1 MNNKIVGILFYF
13 KYKYNMPF
21 KDLKIFRKYFKTA
34 FMIDEYANDKFMN
47 FRMLDNIAKSYSV
60 VTLND
65 AIFDKLINLPK
76 DNSNIENVSRL
87 CTNITTFIYNPTTI
101 LVFAVDTDYPC
112 VGLL

>member
-1 MNNKIVGILFYF
+1 
-13 KYKYNMPF
+13 MPF
-21 KDLKIFRKYFKTA
+21 KDLKIFRKYFKIA
-34 FMIDEYANDKFMN
+34 FTIDEYANDKFMN

-60 VTLND
+60 VTIND
-65 AIFDKLINLPK
+65 DIFDKLINLPK
-76 DNSNIENVSRL
+76 DDSNIENISRL

>member
-1 MNNKIVGILFYF
+1 
-13 KYKYNMPF
+13 MPF

-34 FMIDEYANDKFMN
+34 FMIDEYANDKFTN
-47 FRMLDNIAKSYSV
+47 FRMLDNIAKSYRV

-76 DNSNIENVSRL
+76 DNSN
-87 CTNITTFIYNPTTI
+87 TTFVYNPTTI

-112 VGLL
+112 VGRL